1 MQTAE
6 GVTYDPF
13 NPYPWYRFMRD
24 THPVHYDEQMRM
36 WYVFRYEDAQ
46 LILQDY
52 NTFGQALGQSYMG
65 ASFLSMNPP
74 LHRKYRGIVSQA
86 FTVSSITKMEP
97 RIIAKVHELI
107 DAVASS
113 GKIDIVTDFS
123 YPLPAT
129 LIRQL
134 FGIPAADH
142 HYFSQMSDNI
152 LDEVEKLSLIT
163 EFPAQD
169 EMAEYLLPLIHQ
181 RRSEPTDDLISS
193 LTSAEVDGE
202 KLSDYDIQAT
212 CILVLVAGYETTNM
226 LISIAA
232 SCLTE
237 HPEVMAELRAR
248 PELMPGAIEEVLRYR
263 APVAG
268 LPRMTTVDVQI
279 GEATIPAGNMIN
291 VQLASVNRDERM
303 FPDPDRFDIQR
314 APNRHV
320 GFGYGIHACLG
331 AQLARLEARIALN
344 ILLERLP
351 GLQKSSD
358 DQVYISVG
366 PGGFFQVGKHLP
378 MTFTPQTGDTGKR
391 L

>member
-6 GVTYDPF
+6 GVTFDSF
-13 NPYPWYRFMRD
+13 NPYPWYRYMRD

-36 WYVFRYEDAQ
+36 WFVFRYEDAQ
-46 LILQDY
+46 RILQDY

-74 LHRKYRGIVSQA
+74 LHRKYRAIVSQA
-86 FTVSSITKMEP
+86 FTLRSITQMEP
-97 RIIAKVHELI
+97 RIVATVNELI
-107 DAVASS
+107 DAVEGL

-129 LIRQL
+129 LIREL
-134 FGIPAADH
+134 FGIPASDH
-142 HYFSQMSDNI
+142 TYFSQMSDNI

-169 EMAEYLLPLIHQ
+169 EMAEYLLPLIQQ
-181 RRSEPTDDLISS
+181 RRREPTNDLISS
-193 LTSAEVDGE
+193 LTTAEVDGE
-202 KLSDYDIQAT
+202 KLSDYEIQAT

-232 SCLTE
+232 SCFTE
-237 HPEVMAELRAR
+237 HPEVIAELRAN

-279 GEATIPAGNMIN
+279 GETTVPAGNMVN
-291 VQLASVNRDERM
+291 VQLASANRDERA
-303 FPDPDRFDIQR
+303 FPDPDRFDIR
-314 APNRHV
+314 RTPNRHI
-320 GFGYGIHACLG
+320 GFGYSIHACLG
-331 AQLARLEARIALN
+331 AQLARLESKIALN
-344 ILLERLP
+344 TLLARLP
-351 GLQKSSD
+351 GLQRTSD
-358 DQVYISVG
+358 DQVYIAVG

-378 MTFTPQTGDTGKR
+378 MTFTPQTH
-391 L
+391 